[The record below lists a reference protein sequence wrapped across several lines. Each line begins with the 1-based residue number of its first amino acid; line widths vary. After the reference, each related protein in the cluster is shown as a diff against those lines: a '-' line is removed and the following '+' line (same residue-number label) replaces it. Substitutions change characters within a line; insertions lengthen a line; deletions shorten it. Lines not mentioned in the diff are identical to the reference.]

1 MKIRRKR
8 APGPPGARW
17 LARLARTQGAT
28 KARTPHERAFGVC
41 PDHLSDEL
49 LAAMGFT
56 DRAMFVAYLEALSRQ
71 GGKVRRSVTLPRAK
85 RPPGVLRV
93 VASRCPRCKGQL
105 GAHCGTCSNWG
116 WGIRIETRRPRL
128 TPAKAAA

>member
-8 APGPPGARW
+8 QPGPPGGRW
-17 LARLARTQGAT
+17 LASLARAQGIAPKPRTQ
-28 KARTPHERAFGVC
+28 HERAFGVC

-56 DRAMFVAYLEALSRQ
+56 DRAMLVAYVEALSRQ
-71 GGKVRRSVTLPRAK
+71 GGKVRPSVTLPRAK

-93 VASRCPRCKGQL
+93 VARRCPRCKGQL
-105 GAHCGTCSNWG
+105 GARCGTCSSLG
-116 WGIRIETRRPRL
+116 WGIRIETRRPRH
-128 TPAKAAA
+128 PARAAA